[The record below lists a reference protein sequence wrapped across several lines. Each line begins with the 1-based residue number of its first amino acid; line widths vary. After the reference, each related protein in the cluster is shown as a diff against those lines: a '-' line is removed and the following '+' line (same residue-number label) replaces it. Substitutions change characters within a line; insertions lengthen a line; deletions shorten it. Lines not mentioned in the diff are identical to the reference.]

1 MFVLGFFL
9 SSGQDG
15 GIGRNPLL
23 PHTTKRRITT
33 NLKSINN
40 QKCQKIKLHRTPI
53 TKELKKWSTRA
64 TRTVRQAY
72 GENWRQGSGPHG
84 QGGLN
89 RKLRLRADCGLRL
102 GLPQWEKLPVSHEG
116 SLESGARAKQAS
128 CIIPFLAPP
137 PQTVPQCSK
146 EGCLSWVNT

>member
-1 MFVLGFFL
+1 M
-9 SSGQDG
+9 G
-15 GIGRNPLL
+15 GVGRNPLL
-23 PHTTKRRITT
+23 SHTTKRRITT

-72 GENWRQGSGPHG
+72 GEKWRQGSGPHG

-89 RKLRLRADCGLRL
+89 RKLRLRADCGLRRGWPRREKPSL
-102 GLPQWEKLPVSHEG
+102 TQESTGKWAREEQVSCLFPLWPLPPGSSTVQEGGLPRPGESLWPVPLTLH
-116 SLESGARAKQAS
+116 R
-128 CIIPFLAPP
+128 
-137 PQTVPQCSK
+137 
-146 EGCLSWVNT
+146 